1 MFRGVGT
8 SIGNWQVRAASKLGN
23 MGNYSRMPCHA
34 SFHDEG
40 TRRPQAM
47 TTCTLDI
54 KGMHCRSCEILI
66 EREIK
71 NMPGVTSVY
80 VNHKSGTAAV
90 SSEGELDERAVQEVL
105 QRSGYS
111 LGTEE
116 LPWFSRQAKDYG
128 ELGMA
133 FLMAMGLY
141 FIASSLGI
149 VNLSTNHGSNY
160 GNLFTVLAIGLTAGI
175 STCMALVGGLVLG
188 SSARYA
194 EKHPMA
200 TGIKKFTPHLYFN
213 LGRILSYFVLGGV
226 VGWAGSIFQL
236 STSTLGYLT
245 IAVGGVMLL
254 LGGQLV
260 DIFPKLKKISFTL
273 PKGIAE
279 ALGIHQNANQEY
291 SRTNPM
297 VSGAM
302 TFFLPCGFTQAMQLY
317 AMSTGNPLQGALT
330 MGVFALGTA
339 PGLLGVGGLSSV
351 VKGQSAKMFFKT
363 AGVVVIALSFFNI
376 KNGFNLAGGWP
387 DIPRIIAVLASQPGD
402 TLETVGSAKAA
413 EGGVQEIAMTQG
425 PGGYSPNKFTIQAGV
440 PVRWTITSTDVNTCA
455 ASLVSQQ
462 IGVRTTLK
470 LGKNVIEFT
479 PKATGTIRFSCS
491 MGMFNGSFNV
501 VDGKTT
507 VAPSTTQVAQA
518 GCGGGGGGCGGGC
531 GGGAK
536 RAMAPTKGETKT
548 QGETQIL
555 KASYSPET
563 DIVPNQF
570 SVKVGQPV
578 RFEIEAKENGSGCMG
593 SVTIPQLTQE
603 IQGFTKG
610 QTSVL
615 IFTPKTKGE
624 YLITCAM
631 GVPRGK
637 ITVI

>member
-1 MFRGVGT
+1 
-8 SIGNWQVRAASKLGN
+8 
-23 MGNYSRMPCHA
+23 
-34 SFHDEG
+34 
-40 TRRPQAM
+40 M
-47 TTCTLDI
+47 TTCALSI
-54 KGMHCRSCEILI
+54 KGMHCRSCEIVI
-66 EREIK
+66 EHELK
-71 NMPGVTSVY
+71 KLPGVTSVN
-80 VNHKSGTAAV
+80 VNHNTGMASV

-116 LPWFSRQAKDYG
+116 LPWFSRHAKDYG

-200 TGIKKFTPHLYFN
+200 TGIQKFTPHIYFN
-213 LGRILSYFVLGGV
+213 IGRIVSYFVLGGL

-273 PKGIAE
+273 PKEISQ
-279 ALGIHQNANQEY
+279 ALGIHKKTDQEY
-291 SRTNPM
+291 SHTNSM
-297 VSGAM
+297 VSGAL

-363 AGVVVIALSFFNI
+363 AGVVVIALSIFNI
-376 KNGFNLAGGWP
+376 KNGFNLVGGLP
-387 DIPRIIAVLASQPGD
+387 NIGRIIAVLAAQPGD
-402 TLETVGSAKAA
+402 TWESVGGSAKVIKAT
-413 EGGVQEIAMTQG
+413 GTTTTNGVQEIEMTQG
-425 PGGYSPNKFTIQAGV
+425 TAGYSPNKFTIKAGV

-455 ASLVSQQ
+455 SSLVSQQ
-462 IGVRTTLK
+462 IGVRTSLK
-470 LGKNVIEFT
+470 LGKNVIEFI
-479 PKATGTIRFSCS
+479 PKQAGTIRFSCS
-491 MGMFNGSFNV
+491 MGMFTGSFNV
-501 VDGKTT
+501 VEGPVGVAAVAPT
-507 VAPSTTQVAQA
+507 VAQAPDKQQAAPAA
-518 GCGGGGGGCGGGC
+518 GCGGGGGGGCGGC

-536 RAMAPTKGETKT
+536 KSATPTEGETKI

-570 SVKVGQPV
+570 TVKAEQPV

-603 IQGFTKG
+603 IQGFAKGKTTVLAFTPTTKG
-610 QTSVL
+610 TY
-615 IFTPKTKGE
+615 P
-624 YLITCAM
+624 ITCAM
-631 GVPRGK
+631 GVPRGT
-637 ITVI
+637 ITVN